1 MGQTIVGPLWPE
13 QGDTVAAMS
22 EALDLIADWPVS
34 AASAAVVGPTGV
46 RASRGDL
53 TRAYRLASV
62 TKPLAARAAQVA
74 IEEGVVDLDTPAGPP
89 GATVRHLLAHT
100 SGLAMNSAE
109 ELAWPGTRRVYSNYG
124 FAVLAETVE
133 RYSGIEFGRYLAE
146 AVFSPLGMTASRLD
160 GGAPEAGFGGVSTVA
175 DLVSFA
181 GDLLRPRTVST
192 QLHAE
197 AISVQFPGL
206 SGVLPG
212 FGVQRPND
220 WGLGF
225 EIRGDKSPHWTGAAN
240 SPATYGH
247 FGQTGTFI
255 WVDPVRDL
263 ALVVLTDRDF
273 GDWAKPLWP
282 ALSGEVLR
290 EFDPD

>member
-1 MGQTIVGPLWPE
+1 
-13 QGDTVAAMS
+13 MS

-34 AASAAVVGPTGV
+34 AASAAVVGPTGML
-46 RASRGDL
+46 ASRGDL
-53 TRAYRLASV
+53 TRPYRLASV
-62 TKPLAARAAQVA
+62 TKPLVARAAQVA
-74 IEEGVVDLDTPAGPP
+74 IEEGAINFDTPAGPP

-109 ELAWPGTRRVYSNYG
+109 ELARPGTRRVYSNYG
-124 FAVLAETVE
+124 FGVLAETVE
-133 RYSGIEFGRYLAE
+133 RQSGIEFGRYLTE

-160 GGAPEAGFGGVSTVA
+160 GGAAAAGFGAFSTVA

-181 GDLLRPRTVST
+181 GDLLRPRMVSAQT
-192 QLHAE
+192 HAE

-206 SGVLPG
+206 NGVLPG

-225 EIRGDKSPHWTGAAN
+225 EIRGGKTPHWTGGAN
-240 SPATYGH
+240 SPGTYGH

-255 WVDPVRDL
+255 WVDPAADL

-273 GDWAKPLWP
+273 DEWAKPLWP
-282 ALSGEVLR
+282 ALSDEVLR
-290 EFDPD
+290 EFISD